1 MSPSQ
6 GQSAARA
13 ALTRVSLTESGDK
26 SLATMESSLGPAET
40 PSWSSYAQ
48 AASLTN
54 ALTAL
59 TLAGVPVANTTLDEV
74 VQSLRRVGTVTT
86 VAQGAEAE
94 FTLRPRNCRQRIVDR
109 KEESP
114 CHLGSFLGEPATS
127 SKGSVGGSSV
137 ACHPF
142 WHCDSRACPRGR

>member
-1 MSPSQ
+1 M
-6 GQSAARA
+6 
-13 ALTRVSLTESGDK
+13 TRVSLTESGDK
-26 SLATMESSLGPAET
+26 SLATMESSLDPAET

-59 TLAGVPVANTTLDEV
+59 TLVGVPVANTTLDEV

-86 VAQGAEAE
+86 VAQGGEAE
-94 FTLRPRNCRQRIVDR
+94 FTLRPSHCRPRIVDR
-109 KEESP
+109 KEETP
-114 CHLGSFLGEPATS
+114 YLLGSFLGEPATS
-127 SKGSVGGSSV
+127 ATESAGGSSV

-142 WHCDSRACPRGR
+142 WQL